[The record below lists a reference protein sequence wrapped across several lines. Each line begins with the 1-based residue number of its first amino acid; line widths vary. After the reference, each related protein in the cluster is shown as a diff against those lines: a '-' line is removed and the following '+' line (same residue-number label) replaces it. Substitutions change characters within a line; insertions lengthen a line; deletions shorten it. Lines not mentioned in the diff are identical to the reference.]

1 MNPATPSVSIV
12 IPVFNEEDCIAELRK
27 RLTDVLADL
36 PATTSVVLVNDGSSD
51 GSLAMIRE
59 WCASDSSVC
68 CVDLSR
74 NFGEQAAA
82 SAGLA
87 HADGDFVVVLHAD
100 LQDPP
105 ELIPEM
111 LEKAL
116 EGADVV
122 FTRRI
127 GRDED
132 LMKRAMSTSFYAIM
146 GKLARTPFQGQAG
159 DFKML
164 SRRVVDAVNE
174 MPEKRR
180 FLRGMISFV
189 GFEQVPIDY
198 RRSGRSGGQ
207 GSSYPV
213 LFKIALEAVVAYSD
227 VPLSL
232 ATIAGTILAAVAV
245 VGTIVCA
252 VLAAIGTVTASLSL
266 AVLMAVLFLGGA
278 QLMTIG
284 IIGSYV
290 ARIHEQT
297 LQRPLFLVNEVISGD
312 EDGGETQPTVLPSS
326 ALLPFPHWP

>member
-1 MNPATPSVSIV
+1 MCQPVGFAYRMPAVYPSLSIV
-12 IPVFNEEDCIAELRK
+12 VPVFNEEDCIAELRE
-27 RLTDVLADL
+27 RLESVRSEL
-36 PATTSVVLVNDGSSD
+36 PAHSNVVLVNDGSSD
-51 GSLAMIRE
+51 ASLGMIRD
-59 WCASDSSVC
+59 WCASDSTVR

-87 HADGDFVVVLHAD
+87 HADGDFVVLLHAD

-116 EGADVV
+116 DGADVV
-122 FTRRI
+122 YTRRI
-127 GRDED
+127 SRSEGF
-132 LMKRAMSTSFYAIM
+132 LKRTMSTLFYSIM
-146 GKLARTPFQGQAG
+146 ERLARTPFQGQAG

-198 RRSGRSGGQ
+198 RRSGRSGGE

-232 ATIAGTILAAVAV
+232 ATIAGTILAGIAV

-252 VLAAIGTVTASLSL
+252 VLAAIGTVSASLSL
-266 AVLMAVLFLGGA
+266 AILMAVLFLGGT
-278 QLMTIG
+278 QLLTIG
-284 IIGSYV
+284 ILGSYV

-297 LQRPLFLVNEVISGD
+297 LQRPLFLVNEVIEEMPSDPGSSG
-312 EDGGETQPTVLPSS
+312 
-326 ALLPFPHWP
+326 